1 MQKAGPI
8 DTILDVTHLSVAFGS
23 SIVLNDLSFSLG
35 RGESLGIVGE
45 SGSGKSI
52 TALSLMGL
60 LPLGAK
66 ILSGNAN
73 FHPSNSDPQNLV
85 NLNPDSH
92 RALRGKH
99 LAMIFQEPM
108 TSLNPSMRCGRQ
120 VEEAITLHQQLQ
132 GKDVKRRCISLFG
145 EMQIPDPVK
154 AYRSYPHELSGGQKQ
169 RVMIAMALA
178 GNPSLLIADEPTTAL
193 DVTVQKE
200 IINLLNH
207 IVSERGMSLIFI
219 SHDLGVIAEVT
230 QRMLV
235 LRGGE
240 LVESGSTS
248 ELLTAP
254 NHPYTKGLIACKPP
268 LNSRPVEL
276 PTVQQFLSETVNRKP
291 DERDMGKE
299 NAKLYKQEPILSVK
313 DVEVDYVIKRSFIGK
328 PVKVFRAVDNLSF
341 DLYPGE
347 TLGLVGESGCGKT
360 TLGRAVLGLVNHQK
374 GQITYDGKAVKVFSS
389 QELAQFRREVQLVF
403 QDPYSSLNPRHT
415 IGQAILEPILFHKLA
430 KTRQSAQERVFELL
444 QKVSLH
450 ADSYYR
456 YPHEF
461 SGGQRQRIAIAR
473 ALAVNPRVL
482 VCDEMVSALDVSI
495 QAQILNLLNGL
506 KRDFGLTYI
515 FISHDLSVVKYM
527 SNRMLVMQNGKA
539 VEFGL
544 ADHIYFSPESDYTK
558 RLIAAIPSVHI

>member
-1 MQKAGPI
+1 MQKTGSI
-8 DTILDVTHLSVAFGS
+8 DTILDVKNLSVAFGS
-23 SIVLNDLSFSLG
+23 LIVLNDLSFSLG

-52 TALSLMGL
+52 TALTLMGL
-60 LPLGAK
+60 LPPGAK
-66 ILSGNAN
+66 VLSGSAN
-73 FHPSNSDPQNLV
+73 FYPSNAHPLDLV
-85 NLNPDSH
+85 NLNQNSH
-92 RALRGKH
+92 RDLRGKH

-120 VEEAITLHQQLQ
+120 VEEAIILHQQLQ
-132 GKDVKRRCISLFG
+132 GKGVKRKCISLFG
-145 EMQIPDPVK
+145 EMQIPDPDK

-200 IINLLNH
+200 IINLLNY
-207 IVSERGMSLIFI
+207 IVDSRAMSLIFI
-219 SHDLGVIAEVT
+219 SHDLGVISEVT
-230 QRMLV
+230 KRMLV
-235 LRGGE
+235 LKGGK
-240 LVESGSTS
+240 LVEKGSTT
-248 ELLTAP
+248 ELLTTP

-268 LNSRPVEL
+268 LDSRPVEL
-276 PTVQQFLSETVNRKP
+276 PTVQQFLSERVNP
-291 DERDMGKE
+291 APVEQNIAKE
-299 NAKLYKQEPILSVK
+299 NAELYLQQPILSVK

-360 TLGRAVLGLVNHQK
+360 TLGRAILGLVDHQK
-374 GQITYDGKAVKVFSS
+374 GEITFGGKAIKEFTRH
-389 QELAQFRREVQLVF
+389 ELAHFRREVQLVF

-430 KTRQSAQERVFELL
+430 KTRQSAQERISELL
-444 QKVSLH
+444 QKVSLP
-450 ADSYYR
+450 ADSYFR

-473 ALAVNPRVL
+473 ALAVNPRIL

-495 QAQILNLLNGL
+495 QAQILNLLNAL

-544 ADHIYFSPESDYTK
+544 ADNIYYSPESDYTK
-558 RLIAAIPSVHI
+558 RLIAAIPGVRD